1 MVMAVIV
8 TDGFSYDFFAREWEF
23 QCKTCL
29 HEFYTPTKHEM
40 LKAWDI
46 HTHKVCGGGW

>member
-1 MVMAVIV
+1 M